1 MELMAQMRAHKEAL
15 KEKIAALSDA
25 QRPLRW
31 VNRVISWCADK
42 RPSFADGVPGAEGAA
57 HFRATR
63 TPAPAVAGGAA
74 SLHTCRCEQASR
86 PTSSWRRRCGA
97 TRPCPS
103 SSRRVARSWPSISR
117 RPAAPRADDACAAG
131 GSQQRGV
138 CGTPPPCVESRP
150 LRAAPLSHRTRLLTP
165 AGAGMRPSGL

>member
-57 HFRATR
+57 HFRAH
-63 TPAPAVAGGAA
+63 A
-74 SLHTCRCEQASR
+74 R
-86 PTSSWRRRCGA
+86 PRRRWRGE
-97 TRPCPS
+97 
-103 SSRRVARSWPSISR
+103 
-117 RPAAPRADDACAAG
+117 PR
-131 GSQQRGV
+131 
-138 CGTPPPCVESRP
+138 
-150 LRAAPLSHRTRLLTP
+150 LFTP
-165 AGAGMRPSGL
+165 AGVNRPLDRRARGGGDAAQHGRVRAQAGASRAPGRASPAAQPHLGLTMLALPEEASREEFVAHQHHVWRAGLSVPLLSRIARACSRRRARA